1 MIPNSTSNKGYVCID
16 MQCSSTSE
24 PTASTSS
31 NRSIKLAAST
41 NVYPITRN
49 DSELTL
55 NDFLDNSSST
65 SSLDYINELGSQL
78 TLNDFLDNI
87 KTNEV
92 DRTCTD
98 VVINIPQEIQTNTQ
112 ENDLLLSDKN
122 NSICIEI
129 DERITKILTCK
140 QKYQLDSIIHEII
153 PKENE
158 SAETVNRPGFPG
170 E

>member
-1 MIPNSTSNKGYVCID
+1 

-129 DERITKILTCK
+129 DERITK
-140 QKYQLDSIIHEII
+140 S
-153 PKENE
+153 
-158 SAETVNRPGFPG
+158 
-170 E
+170 

>member
-112 ENDLLLSDKN
+112 E
-122 NSICIEI
+122 
-129 DERITKILTCK
+129 
-140 QKYQLDSIIHEII
+140 
-153 PKENE
+153 
-158 SAETVNRPGFPG
+158 
-170 E
+170 